1 MEMIAEPVQT
11 GTLTGIDFAAMRQA
25 MVDSQLRPNAVS
37 DPRVVAAMGQ
47 VAREAFLPQA
57 LAPVA
62 YADVKLPFAGAR
74 TTNLP
79 VATGRLL
86 TQAALNSSDRVL
98 LIGAAGGYTAAVLDE
113 LVGAVVAV
121 ECDPTLA
128 TLARAALAAM
138 PKVTLIEGPLE
149 AGYPAGAPYDAIV
162 VDGAIEHVPQALI
175 DQLAVGGRL
184 VAGVIDRGVCRL
196 SLGTRSTG
204 GFGVA
209 DFADFDAAHLPGFA
223 LATGFVF

>member
-11 GTLTGIDFAAMRQA
+11 GSMPGTSFAAMRQA

-47 VAREAFLPQA
+47 VAREAYLPEA

-62 YADVKLPFAGAR
+62 YADVKLPLGRGR

-86 TQAALNSSDRVL
+86 TQAGLKSSDRVL
-98 LIGAAGGYTAAVLDE
+98 LIGAAGGYTAAVLE
-113 LVGAVVAV
+113 ALVGVVVAV
-121 ECDPTLA
+121 ESDPALA
-128 TLARAALAAM
+128 ALARAALAAM
-138 PKVTLIEGPLE
+138 PNVTLIEGPLD
-149 AGYPAGAPYDAIV
+149 AGYSAAAPYDAII
-162 VDGAIEHVPQALI
+162 VDGAIEQVPQALI
-175 DQLAVGGRL
+175 DQLAIGGRL

-223 LATGFVF
+223 VAAGFVF

>member
-1 MEMIAEPVQT
+1 
-11 GTLTGIDFAAMRQA
+11 
-25 MVDSQLRPNAVS
+25 
-37 DPRVVAAMGQ
+37 
-47 VAREAFLPQA
+47 
-57 LAPVA
+57 A
-62 YADVKLPFAGAR
+62 YADVKLPLVGAR

-86 TQAALNSSDRVL
+86 TQAVLKPSDRVL
-98 LIGAAGGYTAAVLDE
+98 LIGAAGGYTAAVLDG

-138 PKVTLIEGPLE
+138 PNVTLVEGPLE
-149 AGYPAGAPYDAIV
+149 AGYSAGAPYDAII
-162 VDGAIEHVPQALI
+162 VDGAIEQVPQALV

-209 DFADFDAAHLPGFA
+209 DFVDFDAAHLPGFA
-223 LATGFVF
+223 VATGFVF